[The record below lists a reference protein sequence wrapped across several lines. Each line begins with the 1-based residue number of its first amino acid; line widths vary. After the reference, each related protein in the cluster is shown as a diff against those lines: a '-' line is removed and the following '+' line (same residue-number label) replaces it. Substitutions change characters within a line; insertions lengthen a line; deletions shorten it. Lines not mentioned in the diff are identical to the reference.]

1 MDMQRDYNYKGYSIQ
16 VSTES
21 ISVPALRMWHMSDSG
36 YVATVSIYKSA
47 EAGEP
52 MSQLRL
58 TDLNDRWF
66 VTEVDALMRGY
77 SVGRRVVDEALGQR
91 AA

>member
-1 MDMQRDYNYKGYSIQ
+1 MKRNYDYMGYAIQ

-21 ISVPALRMWHMSDSG
+21 ISVPVLRKLQMNDSG
-36 YVATVSIYKSA
+36 YVAMVSIFKPDSSA
-47 EAGEP
+47 PCFEQ
-52 MSQLRL
+52 MRL
-58 TDLNDRWF
+58 TDIGDRWF

-77 SVGRRVVDEALGQR
+77 SVGRRIVEEALGRR